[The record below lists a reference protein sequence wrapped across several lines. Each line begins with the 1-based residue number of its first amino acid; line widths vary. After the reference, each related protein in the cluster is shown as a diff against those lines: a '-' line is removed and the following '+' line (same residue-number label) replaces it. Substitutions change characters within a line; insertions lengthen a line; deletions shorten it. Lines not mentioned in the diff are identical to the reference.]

1 MFSSDLLFSWRGLQF
16 FPFYCF
22 PLFLSFFF
30 MFLIASLFRCL
41 FKIGCP
47 KWFSVYGIN
56 KIKSMQTPSLPLWWV
71 SFLWASFQ
79 PLVSWSLWP
88 FFPLKASSTSHHQQL
103 SLFPTA
109 GFLPGTPFSCDFTSS
124 AAAALSIRILWLLAC
139 PRMVFRCMVFAY
151 GLSFNMILRFSN
163 GIFL

>member
-1 MFSSDLLFSWRGLQF
+1 
-16 FPFYCF
+16 
-22 PLFLSFFF
+22 
-30 MFLIASLFRCL
+30 
-41 FKIGCP
+41 
-47 KWFSVYGIN
+47 
-56 KIKSMQTPSLPLWWV
+56 MQTPSLPLWWV

-79 PLVSWSLWP
+79 PLVSWFLWP

-151 GLSFNMILRFSN
+151 GLSFNMILRFSS
-163 GIFL
+163 GIFLQDSVMNPLAWCLARSLDVWASQDPA